1 MEHTHWRKI
10 LESPYLAG
18 AELDDGNG
26 KFQPIVLT
34 IKSAGDEMVRE
45 IGTNKEE
52 KCLVIHWQENRKPM
66 ICNVTNAK
74 AIEKAT
80 GTAYVQ
86 EWAGHKIKI
95 GTEKVKAFGE
105 IWDALRV
112 KPYKVEQAPQELSAA
127 QPEAIICT
135 DCKKPI
141 SDYNGAPARNIAVNT
156 HAKYG
161 RALCFDCAQIA
172 KAALEAA
179 PAEPEEGGD
188 QLGIDEAKLPF
199 DPGQ

>member
-105 IWDALRV
+105 MWDALRV
-112 KPYKVEQAPQELSAA
+112 RPVAPQVA
-127 QPEAIICT
+127 QKAPTQQIVCT
-135 DCKKPI
+135 DCKKQIQAHEGVPA
-141 SDYNGAPARNIAVNT
+141 DKLAGAT
-156 HAKYG
+156 SKKYG
-161 RALCFDCAQIA
+161 RALCYDCALIEKG
-172 KAALEAA
+172 KAETATDSFADQMAL
-179 PAEPEEGGD
+179 
-188 QLGIDEAKLPF
+188 DETPLPF
-199 DPGQ
+199 DNELGGQP